1 VRGQIP
7 GSTGTETDKPEK
19 EEVTMDMLPWIIV
32 GLIVGFLLGIV
43 PMWVK
48 SRQSSRSFSEATDQS
63 DLARTQNALA
73 LTLAEQQL
81 NLARM
86 QNALASAAIDARRG
100 DYESARQAASSFFTF
115 LRAEANKGSDS
126 SLSQAQKAVVEPAF
140 VGRDEIISLLA
151 RNDPAGTERLSDLY
165 VSFREMLLEQRPMA
179 SQADGRGEASDK
191 ETVS

>member
-1 VRGQIP
+1 MEIF
-7 GSTGTETDKPEK
+7 
-19 EEVTMDMLPWIIV
+19 PWIV
-32 GLIVGFLLGIV
+32 VALIVGFLLGLV

-63 DLARTQNALA
+63 DLARTRSTLA

-81 NLARM
+81 DLARM
-86 QNALASAAIDARRG
+86 QNTLASAAIDARRG

-115 LRAEANKGSDS
+115 LRAEAKKGDDS

-151 RNDPAGTERLSDLY
+151 RNDPACAERLSDLY
-165 VSFREMLLEQRPMA
+165 VSFREMLLGQRPTT
-179 SQADGRGEASDK
+179 SQAGERGQASDDAHS
-191 ETVS
+191 VSANGK